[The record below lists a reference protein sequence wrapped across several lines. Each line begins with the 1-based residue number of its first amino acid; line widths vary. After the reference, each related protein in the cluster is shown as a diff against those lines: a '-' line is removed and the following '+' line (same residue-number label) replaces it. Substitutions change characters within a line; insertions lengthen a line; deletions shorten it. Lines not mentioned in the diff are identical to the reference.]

1 MVAVLFAWPAAG
13 VRLVSAGTTGAAVLM
28 ALLTAVALLCYALMV
43 FTMTFGNPE

>member
-1 MVAVLFAWPAAG
+1 
-13 VRLVSAGTTGAAVLM
+13 M